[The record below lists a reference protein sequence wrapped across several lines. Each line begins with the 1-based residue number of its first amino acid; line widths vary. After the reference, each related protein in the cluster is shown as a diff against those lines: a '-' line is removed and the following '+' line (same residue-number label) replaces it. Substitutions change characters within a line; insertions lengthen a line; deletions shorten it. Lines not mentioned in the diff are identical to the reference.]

1 MADFPSSVYS
11 PRTKENKAG
20 IAYDAD
26 KTTIGY
32 SEDITKLDDEVVA
45 IETFLSPKMLT
56 LRPVI
61 NTGEINKR
69 TVPTQIQRGVYFGY
83 SLPVYNS
90 DYQEVYISQRVP
102 YRWDGTSN
110 IRVKARVALA
120 GAEDVGDKFQLRLSW
135 EHLPCEIEV
144 PDTSNDVDIETIVL
158 VDRNAIY
165 DEYCITFLI
174 DYDIDGVGDEVKA
187 GELMAGRL
195 RRIAA
200 SSLEATGDIIL
211 LASSVEYQI
220 DKFGGPF

>member
-45 IETFLSPKMLT
+45 IETFLSPKLLT
-56 LRPVI
+56 LRPEI
-61 NTGEINKR
+61 NTAEIAKR
-69 TVPTQIQRGVYFGY
+69 TVPAQVQRGVFFGY
-83 SLPVYNS
+83 TLPVYNS
-90 DYQEVYISQRVP
+90 DYQELFVRERVP
-102 YRWDGTSN
+102 YRWDGTSD
-110 IRVKARVALA
+110 IRVKIRIALA
-120 GAEDVGDKFQLRLSW
+120 GAEDVGDKFQFRFAW
-135 EHLPCEIEV
+135 EHEPCSVEL
-144 PDTSNDVDIETIVL
+144 PDTSNDVDVETIIL

-165 DEYCITFLI
+165 DEYCVTFVI
-174 DYDIDGVGDEVKA
+174 DHDIDGVGNEVKA

-211 LASSVEYQI
+211 LDFAFEYQI